1 MRITRSYESIKGVIM
16 TIEKTKAT
24 DVVSSG
30 LTCNT
35 KAGEDA
41 QATGLFEI
49 KCHDK
54 DGNLKWEAQ
63 SKNLVVNTGL
73 AYMAGSALTS
83 TTQVTSWFLGLYG
96 AGASNTPAAGDTM
109 ASHAGWTEVVAYSN
123 ATRVAAT
130 FAAATTANPSVVTNS
145 ASPATFNIN
154 GTTTVG
160 GAFLTSGS
168 AKSGTT
174 GTLFS
179 AADFGAPGDRS
190 VVTSDTLSVTY
201 TFSLAA

>member
-1 MRITRSYESIKGVIM
+1 M
-16 TIEKTKAT
+16 TTEKLTAT
-24 DVVSSG
+24 DHVSSG
-30 LTCNT
+30 LTCNL
-35 KAGEDA
+35 KAGEEA
-41 QATGLFEI
+41 KATGVFEI

-63 SKNLVVNTGL
+63 SKNLVVNVGL
-73 AYMAGSALTS
+73 AYMAGTALTS
-83 TTQVTSWFLGLYG
+83 TTQITTWYLGLYG

-109 ASHAGWTEVVAYSN
+109 SSHAGWTEVVAYSN

-130 FAAATTANPSVVTNS
+130 FATATTANPSVVTNS

-168 AKSGTT
+168 AKGGTT

-179 AADFGAPGDRS
+179 AADFGSPGDRS
-190 VVTSDTLSVTY
+190 VVNSDTLSVTY
-201 TFSLAA
+201 TFSLAG

>member
-1 MRITRSYESIKGVIM
+1 M
-16 TIEKTKAT
+16 TTEKLTAT
-24 DVVSSG
+24 DQISSG
-30 LTCNT
+30 LTCNI
-35 KAGEDA
+35 KAGEEA
-41 QATGLFEI
+41 KATGLFEI

-63 SKNLVVNTGL
+63 SKNLVVNVGL
-73 AYMAGSALTS
+73 QYMAGTALTS
-83 TTQVTSWFLGLYG
+83 VTQITTWYLGLYG

-109 ASHAGWTEVVAYSN
+109 SSHAGWTEVVAYSN

-130 FAAATTANPSVVTNS
+130 FVTATAANPSVVTNS

-179 AADFGAPGDRS
+179 AADFGSPGDRS
-190 VVTSDTLSVTY
+190 VVNSDTLSVTY
-201 TFSLAA
+201 TFSLAG

>member
-1 MRITRSYESIKGVIM
+1 M
-16 TIEKTKAT
+16 TTEKLKVT
-24 DVVSSG
+24 DHVSSG
-30 LTCNT
+30 LI
-35 KAGEDA
+35 AGTQSGEQA
-41 QATGLFEI
+41 QATGVYYVE
-49 KCHDK
+49 CHDK
-54 DGNLKWEAQ
+54 DGNLKWTAE
-63 SKNLVVNTGL
+63 SKNLVVNAGL
-73 AYMAGSALTS
+73 AYMAGTALTS
-83 TTQVTSWFLGLYG
+83 VAQITTWYIGLWG

-109 ASHAGWTEVVAYSN
+109 SSHATWTEVVPYSN

-130 FAAATTANPSVVTNS
+130 FVTATTANPSVVTNA

-154 GTTTVG
+154 ATSTVG

-179 AADFGAPGDRS
+179 AADFAAPGDRS
-190 VVTSDTLSVTY
+190 VVSGDIISVTY

>member
-1 MRITRSYESIKGVIM
+1 M
-16 TIEKTKAT
+16 TTEKLTAN
-24 DVVSSG
+24 DHVSSG
-30 LTCNT
+30 LTCNL
-35 KAGEDA
+35 KAGEEA
-41 QATGLFEI
+41 KATGVFEI

-63 SKNLVVNTGL
+63 SKNLVVNVGL
-73 AYMAGSALTS
+73 QYMAGSALTS
-83 TTQVTSWFLGLYG
+83 VTQITTWYLGLYG

-109 ASHAGWTEVVAYSN
+109 SSHAGWTEVVAYSN

-130 FAAATTANPSVVTNS
+130 FATATTANPSVVTNS

-179 AADFGAPGDRS
+179 AADFAAPGDRS
-190 VVTSDTLSVTY
+190 VVSGDIISVTY

>member
-1 MRITRSYESIKGVIM
+1 M

-35 KAGEDA
+35 KAGEAA
-41 QATGLFEI
+41 QATGVYHVE
-49 KCHDK
+49 CHDK
-54 DGNLKWEAQ
+54 DGNLKWTAE
-63 SKNLVVNTGL
+63 SKNLVVNAGL
-73 AYMAGSALTS
+73 QYMAGSALTS
-83 TTQVTSWFLGLYG
+83 VTQITTWYLGLYG

-123 ATRVAAT
+123 ATRVVAT
-130 FAAATTANPSVVTNS
+130 LATATTANPSVATNT
-145 ASPATFNIN
+145 ASPAVFNIN
-154 GTTTVG
+154 GTATVG

-190 VVTSDTLSVTY
+190 VVSGDTLSVTY

>member
-1 MRITRSYESIKGVIM
+1 M
-16 TIEKTKAT
+16 TTEKLTAT
-24 DVVSSG
+24 DQVSSG
-30 LTCNT
+30 LTCNL

-41 QATGLFEI
+41 KATGLFEI

-63 SKNLVVNTGL
+63 SKNLVVNVGL
-73 AYMAGSALTS
+73 QYMAGSALTS
-83 TTQVTSWFLGLYG
+83 VTQITTWYLGLYG

-109 ASHAGWTEVVAYSN
+109 SSHAGWTEVVAYSN

-130 FAAATTANPSVVTNS
+130 FATATTANPSVVTNS

-190 VVTSDTLSVTY
+190 VVASDTLSVTY
-201 TFSLAA
+201 TFSLAG